1 MKLLHELKRRN
12 VFRVGTAYVVVA
24 WLVIQVVETIFP
36 AFGFGIHAVR
46 VVTIGFVIGL
56 IPALVFAWVFEL
68 TPEGLKKERDVDRS
82 SSITARTGKALD
94 RFIMVSLALALAY
107 FAFDKFVLSGAREAS
122 IAEAARQQGRSESLV
137 ESYGDQSI
145 AVLPFVNMSDDP
157 GNEYFSDGISEE
169 LLNLLAAIPELRV
182 ISRSSAFA
190 FKGEKIDIPE
200 VARKLNVAHIL
211 EGSVRKS
218 GNQVRITAQL
228 IDGRSD
234 THLWSETFDRDLDN
248 IFAIQDEIAET
259 VVSRLKV
266 ELLGEA
272 PRIRET
278 DLEAYS
284 LFLKAR
290 YLRRQNSTDSLAE
303 SEQLLRQTLE
313 IDPTY
318 VPAMDDLI
326 TVYINQA
333 HTGDKPYAEGYELA
347 RALTLEGQQIEP
359 DSGRMYAQMAW
370 IKTFYDNDL
379 QAAADMFTRA
389 LAQLPTDVALMGD
402 TSTFLMTLGR
412 LDEAIAMGKYAVAR
426 DPIHPVAQVN
436 LGFMLTNAGRLD
448 EAITTYQS
456 ALQLSP
462 EYNGGQFH
470 LAIALM
476 LNGAP
481 EAALGVLTEEP
492 VECYRW
498 LGFAL
503 AHHSLGNPAE
513 SDRNLSNMLDQQAE
527 NLSLYIAQ
535 VHAFRDEADRAFE
548 WIDKAVASGHPDLAE
563 IHINILFKNL
573 YDDPRWHALL
583 ERLGKA
589 PEQLS
594 TIDFTAPL
602 PH

>member
-36 AFGFGIHAVR
+36 AFGFSTHAVR

-68 TPEGLKKERDVDRS
+68 TPQGLKKERDVDRS
-82 SSITARTGKALD
+82 ESITARTGKALD
-94 RFIMVSLALALAY
+94 RFIMLSLALALAY
-107 FAFDKFVLSGAREAS
+107 FAFDKFVLSGAREAT

-137 ESYGDQSI
+137 GSYGDHSI
-145 AVLPFVNMSDDP
+145 AVLPFINMSDDP
-157 GNEYFSDGISEE
+157 SNEYFSDGISEE
-169 LLNLLAAIPELRV
+169 LLNLLAGIPELRV

-259 VVSRLKV
+259 VVSQLKV
-266 ELLGEA
+266 QLLGEA

-290 YLRRQNSTDSLAE
+290 YLRRQNSTTSLAE
-303 SEQLLRQTLE
+303 SEQILQQVLE
-313 IDPTY
+313 IDPAY
-318 VPAMDDLI
+318 LPAIDDLI
-326 TVYINQA
+326 TVYVNQA
-333 HTGDKPYAEGYELA
+333 HTGDKPYTEGYELA
-347 RALTLEGQQIEP
+347 RALALEGQQIEP
-359 DSGRMYAQMAW
+359 DSGRMYAHMAW

-389 LAQLPTDVALMGD
+389 LALLPTDMALMGD
-402 TSTFLMTLGR
+402 TSTFLMTLGH
-412 LDEAIAMGKYAVAR
+412 LDEAIAVGEYTMAR
-426 DPIHPVAQVN
+426 DPIHPVGQVN
-436 LGFMLTNAGRLD
+436 LGNMLTFAGRLD
-448 EAITTYQS
+448 EAIATYQS

-462 EYNGGQFH
+462 GYNGGHFQ
-470 LAIALM
+470 LAVALM

-481 EAALGVLTEEP
+481 EAALEVLPEES
-492 VECYRW
+492 VDLYRW

-503 AHHSLGNPAE
+503 AHHAVGNHAE
-513 SDRNLSNMLDQQAE
+513 SDQALSNLLELPAE
-527 NLSLYIAQ
+527 DLSLYIAQ
-535 VHAFRDEADRAFE
+535 AHAFRDEADRAFE
-548 WIDKAVASGHPDLAE
+548 WIDKAIASGHPELAE
-563 IHINILFKNL
+563 IHVNSLFKNL
-573 YDDPRWHALL
+573 YEDPRWAALL
-583 ERLGKA
+583 ESIGKA

-594 TIDFTAPL
+594 AIDFNAPL

>member
-12 VFRVGTAYVVVA
+12 VFRVGTAYVVMA

-36 AFGFGIHAVR
+36 AFGFSMLAVR
-46 VVTIGFVIGL
+46 IVTIGFGIGL

-68 TPEGLKKERDVDRS
+68 TPDGLKKERDVDRS
-82 SSITARTGKALD
+82 ESITTSTGKTLD
-94 RFIMVSLALALAY
+94 RFIMLSLALALAY
-107 FAFDKFVLSGAREAS
+107 FAFDKFVLSAAREVS

-157 GNEYFSDGISEE
+157 SNEYFSDGISEE
-169 LLNLLAAIPELRV
+169 LLNLLARIPELRV

-200 VARKLNVAHIL
+200 IARKLNVAHIL

-218 GNQVRITAQL
+218 GKQVSITAQL

-259 VVSRLKV
+259 VVARLKV
-266 ELLGEA
+266 QLLGEA
-272 PRIRET
+272 PKVRET

-284 LFLKAR
+284 LYLKAR

-303 SEQLLRQTLE
+303 SEQLLRQVLE
-313 IDPTY
+313 IDPAY
-318 VPAMDDLI
+318 VPAMDELI

-333 HTGDKPYAEGYELA
+333 HSGDKPYTEGYELA

-389 LAQLPTDVALMGD
+389 LELSPTDTALLGD
-402 TSTFLMTLGR
+402 TSSFLMTLGR
-412 LDEAIAMGKYAVAR
+412 LDEAIAVGKYAVAR

-436 LGFMLTNAGRLD
+436 LGRILTSAGRLD
-448 EAITTYQS
+448 EAIATYHS

-462 EYNGGQFH
+462 GYSGGQFE
-470 LAIALM
+470 LAVALI
-476 LNGAP
+476 LNGTPGMALEVLP
-481 EAALGVLTEEP
+481 EES
-492 VECYRW
+492 VELYRW
-498 LGFAL
+498 FGFAL
-503 AHHSLGNPAE
+503 AHHALGSHAE
-513 SDRNLSNMLDQQAE
+513 SDQDLSNMLELQAE
-527 NLSLYIAQ
+527 DPSMYIAQ
-535 VHAFRDEADRAFE
+535 VHAFRDEVDRAFE
-548 WIDKAVASGHPDLAE
+548 WIDKSVESGHPELAE
-563 IHINILFKNL
+563 IHINSLFKNL
-573 YDDPRWHALL
+573 YEDPRWPALL
-583 ERLGKA
+583 ARIGKA

-594 TIDFTAPL
+594 AIDFKPPL
-602 PH
+602 SR

>member
-36 AFGFGIHAVR
+36 AFGFGMHAVR

-56 IPALVFAWVFEL
+56 IPVVIFAWVFEL

-82 SSITARTGKALD
+82 GSITARTGKALD
-94 RFIMVSLALALAY
+94 RFIMLSLALALAY
-107 FAFDKFVLSGAREAS
+107 FAFDKFVLSGTREAS

-228 IDGRSD
+228 IEGRSD
-234 THLWSETFDRDLDN
+234 THLWSETFDRNLDN

-290 YLRRQNSTDSLAE
+290 YLRRQNTTDSLAE
-303 SEQLLRQTLE
+303 SEQLLRQVLE

-333 HTGDKPYAEGYELA
+333 HTGDRPYTEGYELA

-370 IKTFYDNDL
+370 IKAYYDSDL
-379 QAAADMFTRA
+379 QGAADMFERA
-389 LAQLPTDVALMGD
+389 LELLPTDVTVMGD

-412 LDEAIAMGKYAVAR
+412 IDEAIAMVKYAVVL
-426 DPIHPVAQVN
+426 DPIHPVKPIN
-436 LGFMLTNAGRLD
+436 LGFILTSAGRLD
-448 EAITTYQS
+448 EAIAAFQS
-456 ALQLSP
+456 GLQLSP
-462 EYNGGQFH
+462 GYSGGHYQ
-470 LAIALM
+470 LAVALM

-481 EAALGVLTEEP
+481 EVALEVLPEEP
-492 VECYRW
+492 VELYRW

-503 AHHSLGNPAE
+503 VHHAVGNPAQ
-513 SDRNLSNMLDQQAE
+513 SDQALSHMLELPAE
-527 NLSLYIAQ
+527 DLSMYIAM

-548 WIDKAVASGHPDLAE
+548 WIDKAIASGHPDLAE

-573 YDDPRWHALL
+573 YDDPRWPALL

-589 PEQLS
+589 PEQLAA
-594 TIDFTAPL
+594 IDFNAPL

>member
-24 WLVIQVVETIFP
+24 WLVIQVVETILP

-56 IPALVFAWVFEL
+56 IPVVVFAWVFEL

-82 SSITARTGKALD
+82 GSITARTGKALD
-94 RFIMVSLALALAY
+94 RFIMVTLALALAY

-169 LLNLLAAIPELRV
+169 LLNLLAGIPELRV

-190 FKGEKIDIPE
+190 FKGEKIDTPE

-234 THLWSETFDRDLDN
+234 THLWSETFDRNLDN

-290 YLRRQNSTDSLAE
+290 YLRRQTSTDSLAG
-303 SEQLLRQTLE
+303 SEELLRQVLE
-313 IDPTY
+313 IDPAY
-318 VPAMDDLI
+318 VPAMNELI

-333 HTGDKPYAEGYELA
+333 LSGDRPYTEGYELA
-347 RALTLEGQQIEP
+347 RELTEAGLQIEP

-389 LAQLPTDVALMGD
+389 LAQLPTDAALMGD
-402 TSTFLMTLGR
+402 TSSFLLTLGR
-412 LDEAIAMGKYAVAR
+412 VDEAIAMGKYSVAR
-426 DPIHPVAQVN
+426 DPLHPVAQVN
-436 LGFMLTNAGRLD
+436 LGFMLTSAGHLD
-448 EAITTYQS
+448 EAIATYQS

-462 EYNGGQFH
+462 GYSGGPFY

-476 LNGAP
+476 LNGSP
-481 EAALGVLTEEP
+481 KAALEVLSEET
-492 VECYRW
+492 VEPYRW

-503 AHHSLGNPAE
+503 VHHALGNHAE
-513 SDRNLSNMLDQQAE
+513 SDRNLGNMLEQQTE
-527 NLSLYIAQ
+527 DLSLYIAM
-535 VHAFRDEADRAFE
+535 VYAFRDEGDRAFE
-548 WIDKAVASGHPDLAE
+548 WIDKAVAGGHPELAAA
-563 IHINILFKNL
+563 HVNILFRSL
-573 YDDPRWHALL
+573 HDDPRWPAFL
-583 ERLGKA
+583 ERIGKA
-589 PEQLS
+589 PGQLS
-594 TIDFTAPL
+594 AIEFKASL
-602 PH
+602 PD